1 MSEAVPSRIEEA
13 RQRASVAKQ
22 AAVALAAAGFLAV
35 LLFARSSHAGASGVS
50 STSGSTSSSSSS
62 SSTSTSNQSDDEFSY
77 GSPSVAPST
86 GSAQAQTSVS

>member
-1 MSEAVPSRIEEA
+1 MSEGVPSRIEEA

-22 AAVALAAAGFLAV
+22 AAVVLAAAGFLAV
-35 LLFARSSHAGASGVS
+35 LLLARGSHAGASGVS
-50 STSGSTSSSSSS
+50 STSGSTSSF